1 MPAVPR
7 ILLVFL
13 PLALLWALVAQ
24 VNHEIAGLHV
34 YLYLPGLA
42 VAYAALV
49 LPQREGLAAVVL
61 AGLLADA
68 TTPVAFGTQALLL
81 ALAHTIAFNARDRVP
96 REDTVARVIV
106 ALLANLGLFLVFSFT
121 QIGGLPSPAT
131 AWPRLICDLLCSQ
144 VFLAL
149 IAPWFFSLQA
159 RVLSFSRNNRDT
171 LS

>member
-1 MPAVPR
+1 MPR
-7 ILLVFL
+7 LLLVFL

-34 YLYLPGLA
+34 YLYPAGLA

-49 LPQREGLAAVVL
+49 LPQREGLVAVAL

-68 TTPVAFGTQALLL
+68 TTPVSFGTQTLLF
-81 ALAHTIAFNARDRVP
+81 ALAHTIIFNARDRVP
-96 REDTVARVIV
+96 RDETTARVIV
-106 ALLANLGLFLVFSFT
+106 ALLANLAIFLVFSFT
-121 QIGGLPSPAT
+121 QIGRLPSPAT

-149 IAPWFFSLQA
+149 LAPWFFSLQTQVLAFA
-159 RVLSFSRNNRDT
+159 RPGRGSAS
-171 LS
+171 

>member
-1 MPAVPR
+1 MPRV
-7 ILLVFL
+7 LLVFL

-34 YLYLPGLA
+34 YLYVAGLSIT
-42 VAYAALV
+42 YAALV

-68 TTPVAFGTQALLL
+68 TTPVAFGTQTLLL
-81 ALAHTIAFNARDRVP
+81 ALAHTVVFNVRDRVP
-96 REDTVARVIV
+96 RDETAARVIV
-106 ALLANLGLFLVFSFT
+106 ALLANLAVFLVFSFT

-149 IAPWFFSLQA
+149 VAPWFFSLQA
-159 RVLSFSRNNRDT
+159 QVLAFSRSSRGPAA
-171 LS
+171 